1 LDSQLLNFS
10 AVQVACFPFDD
21 HNCPPLQLVAAFCQS
36 ASSWLKEDLQ
46 NVVVVHCKAGMARTG
61 LMITSLL
68 LYLKVLLIMCA
79 CVGMRWHITNNH
91 QVMTVQ
97 LHFVKIHADTHIVI
111 LQQRSRFVCKDI
123 LSGQVSLRQQFKRVT
138 QNMIW
143 DLFSTSLSKLLSNVV
158 WLGYQH
164 LLDDINLCV

>member
-1 LDSQLLNFS
+1 MDSQLLNFS

-36 ASSWLKEDLQ
+36 AYSWLKEDLQ

-68 LYLKVLLIMCA
+68 LYLKVLLIMRA

-97 LHFVKIHADTHIVI
+97 LHFCENTCTHPYCH

-123 LSGQVSLRQQFKRVT
+123 LSGQVSVRQQFKRVT

-158 WLGYQH
+158 WLGFQH